1 MRQHLMNAFTE
12 KRIMPLVHL
21 LHNEIREDV
30 NKDPYM
36 KWPMDVF
43 AGEPE
48 RIREYVVKR
57 REYLSEKLRQ
67 L

>member
-1 MRQHLMNAFTE
+1 MKAFTE
-12 KRIMPLVHL
+12 KRIMPLVNR

-48 RIREYVVKR
+48 RIRAYVAER
-57 REYLSEKLRQ
+57 REYLTERIHQ

>member
-1 MRQHLMNAFTE
+1 
-12 KRIMPLVHL
+12 MPLVNR
-21 LHNEIREDV
+21 LHNDIREDV
-30 NKDPYM
+30 DKDPYM

-48 RIREYVVKR
+48 RIRTYVAER
-57 REYLSEKLRQ
+57 REYLTERLHQ